1 MQTTLFPLKEVQ
13 RSRYKKPGQPSANDL
28 TRLILRWARS
38 RGYFASRINNVGI
51 YDAKTGRYRKSHTK
65 QGFPDIV
72 IIGPFG
78 RFFGVEVK
86 VGRDILSAAQM
97 QCEAEIRAAGGEYI
111 IARSVEDVCRAI
123 TEDCKQQ

>member
-1 MQTTLFPLKEVQ
+1 M
-13 RSRYKKPGQPSANDL
+13 
-28 TRLILRWARS
+28 
-38 RGYFASRINNVGI
+38 GI
-51 YDAKTGRYRKSHTK
+51 YDVKTGRYRKSHTK

-78 RFFGVEVK
+78 RFYGIEVK
-86 VGRDILSAAQM
+86 VGRDVLSDAQIR
-97 QCEAEIRAAGGEYI
+97 CAKEIRAAGGEYI